1 MYVRKGSSKIY
12 SLPLLSC
19 TVCTITTY
27 CSLIYLFFLANRE
40 KAANKIKNKKGL
52 FFGMMRDVN
61 TRSSTNHHHNFSVN
75 TNFRTYY
82 SGVPDLIQ
90 VGEH

>member
-1 MYVRKGSSKIY
+1 
-12 SLPLLSC
+12 
-19 TVCTITTY
+19 
-27 CSLIYLFFLANRE
+27 
-40 KAANKIKNKKGL
+40 
-52 FFGMMRDVN
+52 MMRDVN